1 MCELDALKTGGEV
14 QLALVGVRS
23 SVSSADWIEF
33 RGTFDFQTLGQLV
46 AAFFEIY
53 FVNSPDRPRYRRGN
67 VSIQFN
73 FRQGSKRCESFNNCL
88 VFAGLLKVFTSYTFF
103 VSFKQLTR
111 RGKPD
116 FFYSNESVIKR
127 VISFKE
133 IDHK

>member
-103 VSFKQLTR
+103 VSFKHNLSGEENQT
-111 RGKPD
+111 
-116 FFYSNESVIKR
+116 
-127 VISFKE
+127 SFIVMNQSSRELYLLK
-133 IDHK
+133 K